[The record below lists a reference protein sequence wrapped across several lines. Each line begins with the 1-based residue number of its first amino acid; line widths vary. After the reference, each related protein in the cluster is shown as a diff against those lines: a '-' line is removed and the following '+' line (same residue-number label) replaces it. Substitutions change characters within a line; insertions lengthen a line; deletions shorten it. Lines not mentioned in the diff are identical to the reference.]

1 MTMFRMAVSNP
12 FMIMVVRQSSGTM
25 ESVDNFRILEI
36 YWSTDS
42 VYCWVMSTNPRLNG
56 TWGLK
61 RARMADLSSLKDFI
75 PQVPV
80 GSTSPWLCLLIKRRN
95 KYGQHPGAHS

>member
-1 MTMFRMAVSNP
+1 MTMFRMEVSNH
-12 FMIMVVRQSSGTM
+12 FMIMVVRQSSGIM

-42 VYCWVMSTNPRLNG
+42 VFFWVMSTNPRLNG

-61 RARMADLSSLKDFI
+61 RARMADLSSLKEFCTA
-75 PQVPV
+75 
-80 GSTSPWLCLLIKRRN
+80 GASW
-95 KYGQHPGAHS
+95 KYQSLAVSFN